1 MNQKIL
7 KLIENNARLSND
19 DIATITGLD
28 VREVEGAIR
37 EMESSGIIRGYKTI
51 IDREKIYENT
61 VSATIELKVVPKAE
75 RGFEEVAD
83 RIARYPEVESV
94 SLMSGGCDLSVVVT
108 GKTFREVSTFVANEL
123 ATIDAVTATA
133 VFSLELK
140 GTGRCH
146 LTNDAIP
153 HTSDIFLAPGETV
166 DVWCD
171 MEEVLRRD
179 RELTSPGPVLNMI
192 PVRTNGRY
200 ADVNNRDH
208 VIREGLAD
216 PSGPEHRHHAATF
229 ASSAEAADAL
239 LADYSACLA
248 AISDE
253 PVPSM
258 QKALKVIELR
268 LRTFCAAATAGKITA
283 EEIFFPSRARSTS

>member
-7 KLIENNARLSND
+7 KIIENNARLSND

-51 IDREKIYENT
+51 IDREKICENA

-133 VFSLELK
+133 TQFIMKRYKDHGVLLTDEDVDQRDTVSL
-140 GTGRCH
+140 
-146 LTNDAIP
+146 
-153 HTSDIFLAPGETV
+153 
-166 DVWCD
+166 
-171 MEEVLRRD
+171 
-179 RELTSPGPVLNMI
+179 
-192 PVRTNGRY
+192 
-200 ADVNNRDH
+200 
-208 VIREGLAD
+208 
-216 PSGPEHRHHAATF
+216 
-229 ASSAEAADAL
+229 
-239 LADYSACLA
+239 
-248 AISDE
+248 
-253 PVPSM
+253 
-258 QKALKVIELR
+258 
-268 LRTFCAAATAGKITA
+268 
-283 EEIFFPSRARSTS
+283 